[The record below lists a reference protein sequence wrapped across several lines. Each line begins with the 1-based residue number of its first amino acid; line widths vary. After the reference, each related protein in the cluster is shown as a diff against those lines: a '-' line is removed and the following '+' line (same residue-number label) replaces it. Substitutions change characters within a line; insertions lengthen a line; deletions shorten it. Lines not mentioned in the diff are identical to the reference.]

1 MFLDLTQKK
10 NMFLDGGFLVDRMQE
25 STITNGLI
33 IEFLELH
40 LFKRHKGRNNLWPGE
55 RDKGN

>member
-1 MFLDLTQKK
+1 
-10 NMFLDGGFLVDRMQE
+10 MFLDGGFLVDRMQE

-33 IEFLELH
+33 IEFLELR